1 MSEFIYIHVL
11 NWYCSLSIA
20 KMSML
25 TVCQFIFQS
34 MLTVY
39 QFIFLLPS
47 MQVIFLVKFAL
58 IVTIL
63 YVLHQANSRCLF
75 LQVVSLTAE
84 GGRLRRD
91 TMLVRGK
98 DFELVPEVI
107 WRALST
113 WYGGNIALPRTVSLI
128 KSDTILIK
136 IYLL

>member
-1 MSEFIYIHVL
+1 MSMLTLCQFIFL
-11 NWYCSLSIA
+11 
-20 KMSML
+20 SML
-25 TVCQFIFQS
+25 TVC
-34 MLTVY
+34 

-58 IVTIL
+58 IVIIL